1 MSKMKNI
8 GGDNNDATYRYK
20 MPLLVTKVEG
30 RGNGIKTVLVNMT
43 DIAKALC
50 CDPAYPTKY
59 FGFTLG
65 TQSKYSPDTERAVVN
80 GQHDQPDLD
89 KILDK
94 FIEKF
99 ILCPTCKLPEI
110 KMKVKKNNIII
121 DCMACG
127 HNGPLVT
134 KMPKMQAYICK
145 NPPAASGKEQSSSG
159 EKKKKK
165 KNKKNK
171 GEEEESKEEV
181 VELQEEMEEV
191 LLTCDTSKEA
201 QEQRMQEEFG
211 GIFEEEKSSS
221 KKKKKKKKAKA
232 EAIPDGPG
240 DMLRLFCESNPNART
255 KQIVDELSRIQLSRS
270 LDDTSKVK
278 ALLEG
283 LLDLSDPKSVAK
295 QLQQYKKVFRKL
307 INTPGLQMLLLFCLE
322 ELVGVVEPRLLKRSP
337 ILLKTL
343 FDADVLEDEV
353 ILQWANS
360 PPESSYLVPKQVASK
375 IRKAVA
381 PFIEWLEESSSE
393 DSSSGSES
401 D

>member
-50 CDPAYPTKY
+50 CPPTYPTKY

-65 TQSKYSPDTERAVVN
+65 TQSKYSTDTERAVVN
-80 GQHDQPDLD
+80 GQHTQADLD
-89 KILDK
+89 KILDT

-110 KMKVKKNNIII
+110 GMKVKRERISI
-121 DCMACG
+121 DCAACG
-127 HNGPLVT
+127 YNGQLVT

-145 NPPAASGKEQSSSG
+145 NPPNSAGASKE
-159 EKKKKK
+159 EKKKKKK
-165 KNKKNK
+165 KNKRRNK
-171 GEEEESKEEV
+171 GEEEEEKEV
-181 VELQEEMEEV
+181 VEQQEELAEAT
-191 LLTCDTSKEA
+191 LTCDTSKEA
-201 QEQRMQEEFG
+201 QEARLRAEFG
-211 GIFEEEKSSS
+211 GISLEEETS
-221 KKKKKKKKAKA
+221 KKKKKKKKTKS
-232 EAIPDGPG
+232 EATPDGPA
-240 DMLRLFCESNPNART
+240 DMLRMFVESNPKART

-270 LDDTSKVK
+270 LDDTAKVK
-278 ALLEG
+278 VLLEG

-295 QLQQYKKVFRKL
+295 QLENYKKVFRKVV
-307 INTPGLQMLLLFCLE
+307 NSPGLQMLLLFCLE
-322 ELVGVVEPRLLKRSP
+322 ELVGVIETKLLKRTP
-337 ILLKTL
+337 ILLNTL
-343 FDADVLEDEV
+343 FDAGVLEEEV
-353 ILQWANS
+353 ILSWANS
-360 PPESSYLVPKQVASK
+360 PPESSYLVPKQVAAK

-393 DSSSGSES
+393 SSSSSGSES